1 MPGALTFSACSH
13 RSRSVLLTTRRTFLS
28 NAAAVAALA
37 QYPSLLWSQA
47 SPQLRFSVNSKQRL
61 ATMPPNF
68 TGLSY
73 ESAQL
78 GHPEFFS
85 KNNRQLIALMRR
97 LGSQGVLR
105 IGGNTAE
112 YTTWSDDDSDAA
124 RNQTPPAIGP
134 DAGTA
139 AKTASILT
147 PLAIRNLNDFVEA
160 VGWRVI
166 YGLNLRHGMPEN
178 AAAEAKYVATT
189 LGDKLICFQIGNE
202 PDMNHPE
209 GSKERWTFDYYYPQW
224 QKFQAAVLQA
234 VPHARFAGPDIAK
247 EYSWVT
253 AMAAKKPEIDFLSGH
268 YYAEGPPA
276 NPKMTLEYLLRR
288 GNDPATDEIGI
299 VQAATKVLGKPFR
312 MTEGNSCFH
321 GGKPG
326 VSDTVASA
334 LWSADYMLQ
343 VAQGGYIGVNLH
355 GGGNGL
361 YTPIAGSLEEG
372 FSARPVYYGM
382 LLAERFAGSSF
393 VSTSLSAQ
401 SATQNVTGFASS
413 AGQDWKLAIFNK
425 APEPVSIQIDG
436 LPHGKAEAHV
446 TLMHGLAIDAK
457 EGVTFG
463 GSAVDPDGSFSP
475 QPQLAVTMRRG
486 GGVLPLPAYTAAYIE
501 L

>member
-1 MPGALTFSACSH
+1 MATRRSFLSGAAAFAALTV
-13 RSRSVLLTTRRTFLS
+13 RPGLMR
-28 NAAAVAALA
+28 
-37 QYPSLLWSQA
+37 SQA
-47 SPQLRFSVNSKQRL
+47 PTRLRFSVDPRVPL
-61 ATMPPNF
+61 ATMPLNF

-85 KNNRQLIALMRR
+85 RDNKQLIDLIRR
-97 LGSQGVLR
+97 LGTQGVLR

-112 YTTWSDDDSDAA
+112 YTTWSDNDSDAA
-124 RNQTPPAIGP
+124 KNHTPASIGP

-160 VGWRVI
+160 IGWRVI
-166 YGLNLRHGMPEN
+166 YGLNLRHGTPEN
-178 AAAEAKYVATT
+178 AAAEAKYVAAT

-202 PDMNHPE
+202 PDMNHAE
-209 GSKERWTFDYYYPQW
+209 GSEVRWTFDYYYPLW
-224 QKFQAAVLQA
+224 QKFQGAVLEA
-234 VPHARFAGPDIAK
+234 VPRARFAGPDIAK

-253 AMAAKKPEIDFLSGH
+253 AMAEKKPEIEFLSGH

-276 NPKMTLEYLLRR
+276 NPKMTLEYLLHR
-288 GNDPATDEIGI
+288 GNDPATDEIGV

-343 VAQGGYIGVNLH
+343 VAQAGYIGVNLH

-361 YTPIAGSLEEG
+361 YTPIAGGLEEG

-382 LLAERFAGSSF
+382 LLAQRFAGSSF
-393 VSTSLSAQ
+393 VSSSLSAQ
-401 SATQNVTGFASS
+401 SATQNVTGFAAS
-413 AGQDWKLAIFNK
+413 AGQNWKLAIFNK

-436 LPHGKAEAHV
+436 LPHAKSKAHL

-463 GSAVDPDGSFSP
+463 GSAVGPDGSFSP
-475 QPQLAVTMRRG
+475 KPQLTVMMRRG
-486 GGVLPLPAYTAAYIE
+486 TGVLALPAYTAAYIE

>member
-1 MPGALTFSACSH
+1 LTSRRSFLSGAGAL
-13 RSRSVLLTTRRTFLS
+13 
-28 NAAAVAALA
+28 AALA
-37 QYPSLLWSQA
+37 ARPALMWSQA
-47 SPQLRFSVNSKQRL
+47 SSPLRFTIDPKVQL
-61 ATMPPNF
+61 ATMPLNF

-78 GHPEFFS
+78 GHPDFFS
-85 KNNRQLIALMRR
+85 RDNKQLIGLIRR
-97 LGSQGVLR
+97 LGAQGVLR

-112 YTTWSDDDSDAA
+112 YTAWSSNDSDAA
-124 RNQTPPAIGP
+124 KNQTPAAIGP

-160 VGWRVI
+160 IGWRVI
-166 YGLNLRHGMPEN
+166 YGLNLRRGTPEN
-178 AAAEAKYVATT
+178 AAAEARYVSDT
-189 LGDKLICFQIGNE
+189 LGEKLICFQIGNE
-202 PDMNHPE
+202 PDMNHAD
-209 GSKERWTFDYYYPQW
+209 GSKDRWSFDYYYPLW
-224 QKFQAAVLQA
+224 QKHRAAVVEA

-253 AMAAKKPEIDFLSGH
+253 AMAEKKPDIEFLSGH

-276 NPKMTLEYLLRR
+276 NPKMTLEYLLHR
-288 GNDPATDEIGI
+288 GNDPATEEIGI
-299 VQAATKVLGKPFR
+299 VQAATKMLGKPFR

-343 VAQGGYIGVNLH
+343 VAQAGYIGVNLH
-355 GGGNGL
+355 GGGSGL
-361 YTPIAGSLEEG
+361 YTPIAGSLEQG
-372 FSARPVYYGM
+372 FSARPVYFGM
-382 LLAERFAGSSF
+382 LFAEHFAGSTLLK
-393 VSTSLSAQ
+393 TSLDVP
-401 SATQNVTGFASS
+401 SATQNITGFAAV
-413 AGQDWKLAIFNK
+413 AGPAGGTQATKIALFNK
-425 APEPVSIQIDG
+425 APDPVTIQMIG
-436 LPHGKAEAHV
+436 LPHSRAKANV

-463 GSAVDPDGSFSP
+463 GSSVGPDGSFSP
-475 QPQLAVTMRRG
+475 RPQLSVRVQQG
-486 GGVLPLPAYTAAYIE
+486 KGELSLPAYTAAYIE

>member
-1 MPGALTFSACSH
+1 MPSGVFF
-13 RSRSVLLTTRRTFLS
+13 LTTRRSFLS
-28 NAAAVAALA
+28 GAAAMAALS
-37 QYPSLLWSQA
+37 QYSTSLWSQTA
-47 SPQLRFSVNSKQRL
+47 PQLRFSIDSNQRL
-61 ATMPPNF
+61 ATMPSNF

-85 KNNRQLIALMRR
+85 RSNRQLIALIRQ
-97 LGSQGVLR
+97 LGPQGVLR

-124 RNQTPPAIGP
+124 KNETPATIGP

-147 PLAIRNLNDFVEA
+147 PQAIRNLNDFVEA

-166 YGLNLRHGMPEN
+166 YGLNLRHGTPEN
-178 AAAEAKYVATT
+178 AAAEAKYVAAT

-202 PDMNHPE
+202 PDMNHAE
-209 GSKERWTFDYYYPQW
+209 GSKVRWTFDYYYPLW
-224 QKFQAAVLQA
+224 QKFQAAVLEA
-234 VPHARFAGPDIAK
+234 VPHARFAGPDVAK

-253 AMAAKKPEIDFLSGH
+253 AMAEKKPEIEFLSGH

-276 NPKMTLEYLLRR
+276 NPKMTLEYLLHR

-343 VAQGGYIGVNLH
+343 VAQAGYIGVNLH

-393 VSTSLSAQ
+393 VSSSLSAQ
-401 SATQNVTGFASS
+401 SATQNVTGFAAA
-413 AGQDWKLAIFNK
+413 AGQAWKLAIFNK

-436 LPHGKAEAHV
+436 LPHAKKMARV

-463 GSAVDPDGSFSP
+463 GSAVGPNGSFAP
-475 QPQLAVTMRRG
+475 RPQLTVTMQRG
-486 GGVLPLPAYTAAYIE
+486 RGVLTLPAYTAAYIE

>member
-1 MPGALTFSACSH
+1 M
-13 RSRSVLLTTRRTFLS
+13 TTRRTFLS
-28 NAAAVAALA
+28 GAAAFAALA
-37 QYPSLLWSQA
+37 VRPALVWSQA
-47 SPQLRFSVNSKQRL
+47 AMPLRFSIDPSHQL
-61 ATMPPNF
+61 ATMPLNF

-85 KNNRQLIALMRR
+85 KNNKQLIGLIRR
-97 LGSQGVLR
+97 LGTQGVLR

-112 YTTWSDDDSDAA
+112 YTTWSSDDADAA
-124 RNQTPPAIGP
+124 KNHTPLAMGP

-139 AKTASILT
+139 SKTASILT

-160 VGWRVI
+160 IGWRVI
-166 YGLNLRHGMPEN
+166 YGLNLRRGTPEN
-178 AAAEAKYVATT
+178 AAAEAKYVAAT
-189 LGDKLICFQIGNE
+189 LGSKLICFQIGNE
-202 PDMNHPE
+202 PDMNHAD
-209 GSKERWTFDYYYPQW
+209 GAKDRWSFDYYYPLW
-224 QKFQAAVLQA
+224 QKYRAAVLEA

-247 EYSWVT
+247 EYSWIT
-253 AMAAKKPEIDFLSGH
+253 AMASKKPEIEFLSGH

-276 NPKMTLEYLLRR
+276 DPKMTLEYLLHR
-288 GNDPATDEIGI
+288 GNDPASGEIAI

-326 VSDTVASA
+326 VSDTVASS

-343 VAQGGYIGVNLH
+343 VAQAGYIGVNLH
-355 GGGNGL
+355 GGGVGL
-361 YTPIAGSLEEG
+361 YTPIAGSLEDG
-372 FSARPVYYGM
+372 FMARPVYYGM
-382 LLAERFAGSSF
+382 LLAEHFAGSTL

-401 SATQNVTGFASS
+401 SGSQNVTGFAAAS
-413 AGQDWKLAIFNK
+413 GRGLKLALFNK
-425 APEPVSIQIDG
+425 APDAVSIAISG
-436 LPHGKAEAHV
+436 LPHSKPKGDV

-463 GSAVDPDGSFSP
+463 GSAVGPDGSFSP
-475 QPQLAVTMRRG
+475 KPQLAVTIQHG
-486 GGVLPLPAYTAAYIE
+486 EGLLTLPGYTAAYIE

>member
-1 MPGALTFSACSH
+1 MTTRRSFLTGALAAAAIAQRPRPLWSQTPIASANLTFSIDPAKPL
-13 RSRSVLLTTRRTFLS
+13 V
-28 NAAAVAALA
+28 
-37 QYPSLLWSQA
+37 
-47 SPQLRFSVNSKQRL
+47 
-61 ATMPPNF
+61 TMPGDF

-85 KNNRQLIALMRR
+85 RSNTQLIGLIRR
-97 LGSQGVLR
+97 LGAQGVLR

-112 YTTWSDDDSDAA
+112 YTTWSDNDADAA
-124 RNQTPPAIGP
+124 KNLTPAAIGP

-147 PLAIRNLNDFVEA
+147 PRAIRNLNDFVEA
-160 VGWRVI
+160 IGWRVI
-166 YGLNLRHGMPEN
+166 YGLNLRHGTPEN
-178 AAAEAKYVATT
+178 AAAEAKCVADT
-189 LGDKLICFQIGNE
+189 LGGKLICFQIGNE

-209 GSKERWTFDYYYPQW
+209 GSTVRWTFDYYYPMW
-224 QKFQAAVLQA
+224 QQFRSAVLQT

-253 AMAAKKPEIDFLSGH
+253 AMAAKKPDIEFLSGH

-276 NPKMTLEYLLRR
+276 DPKMTLEYLLRR
-288 GNDPATDEIGI
+288 GNNPATDEIGI

-343 VAQGGYIGVNLH
+343 VAQAGYIGVNLH
-355 GGGNGL
+355 GGGSGL

-382 LLAERFAGSSF
+382 LLAEHFAGSTF
-393 VSTSLSAQ
+393 VNASLSSQ
-401 SATQNVTGFASS
+401 ATVQNVTGFAA
-413 AGQDWKLAIFNK
+413 AGHHTGTPAWKLALFNK
-425 APEPVSIQIDG
+425 APDPVTIQITG
-436 LPHGKAEAHV
+436 LPRTGAKADV

-463 GSAVDPDGSFSP
+463 GSAVGSDGSFSP
-475 QPQLAVTMRRG
+475 KPQLTVTMQH
-486 GGVLPLPAYTAAYIE
+486 GVGAFALPAYTAAYIE

>member
-1 MPGALTFSACSH
+1 MATRRSFLSGAAAFAALTV
-13 RSRSVLLTTRRTFLS
+13 RPGLMR
-28 NAAAVAALA
+28 
-37 QYPSLLWSQA
+37 SQA
-47 SPQLRFSVNSKQRL
+47 PTPLRFSVDARVPL
-61 ATMPPNF
+61 ATMPLNF

-85 KNNRQLIALMRR
+85 RDNKQLIGLIRR
-97 LGSQGVLR
+97 LGTQGVLR

-112 YTTWSDDDSDAA
+112 YTTWSDNDSDAA
-124 RNQTPPAIGP
+124 KNHTPASIGP

-139 AKTASILT
+139 TKTASILT
-147 PLAIRNLNDFVEA
+147 PFAIRNLNDFVEA
-160 VGWRVI
+160 IGWRVI
-166 YGLNLRHGMPEN
+166 YGLNLRHGTPEN
-178 AAAEAKYVATT
+178 AAAEAKYVAAT

-202 PDMNHPE
+202 PDMNHAE
-209 GSKERWTFDYYYPQW
+209 SSKVRWTFDYYYPLW
-224 QKFQAAVLQA
+224 QKFQAAVLEA

-253 AMAAKKPEIDFLSGH
+253 AMAANKPDIEFLSGH

-343 VAQGGYIGVNLH
+343 VAQAGYIGVNLH

-361 YTPIAGSLEEG
+361 YTPIAGGLEEG
-372 FSARPVYYGM
+372 FSARPVYYGI
-382 LLAERFAGSSF
+382 LLAERFAGCSF
-393 VSTSLSAQ
+393 VSSSLSPQ
-401 SATQNVTGFASS
+401 SATQNVTGFA
-413 AGQDWKLAIFNK
+413 ACTGQNWKLAIFNK
-425 APEPVSIQIDG
+425 APDPVSIQVDG
-436 LPHGKAEAHV
+436 LPHAKARAHV

-463 GSAVDPDGSFSP
+463 GSAVGPDGFFSP
-475 QPQLAVTMRRG
+475 KPQLTVTMRHGR
-486 GGVLPLPAYTAAYIE
+486 GVLALPAYTAAYIE